1 MRVRCPRRTVATML
15 TGIVS
20 IVAIAVATRITATA
34 RLGSGKVLDIE
45 REVDLGGKIHS
56 KAVLIISALLANRWA
71 RERPLPLAATL
82 VFEQS
87 YGGIEGDSASVA
99 ELAALVSAITGVALR
114 QDLAVTGS
122 LNQHGAVQPIGGVNE
137 KVEGFFDLCAA
148 RGLTGQQ
155 GVVIPAANRDQL
167 MLAAR
172 VREAVTDGR
181 FHLYAVATADEALAL
196 LTGVAIEALDGAM
209 DERIDALLAQAQRY
223 ARAGRGEDRDGERD
237 D

>member
-1 MRVRCPRRTVATML
+1 
-15 TGIVS
+15 
-20 IVAIAVATRITATA
+20 
-34 RLGSGKVLDIE
+34 
-45 REVDLGGKIHS
+45 VDLGGKIHS

-71 RERPLPLAATL
+71 QERPLPLAATL

-99 ELAALVSAITGVALR
+99 ELAALVSAIAGVPLR

-148 RGLTGQQ
+148 RGLTGNQ

-167 MLAAR
+167 MLAER
-172 VREAVTDGR
+172 VREAVADGR

-223 ARAGRGEDRDGERD
+223 ARAGRGEQRDEEKD